1 MNNYQ
6 PKARV
11 ILLTALLFTC
21 LLGGSCTIDRDFNNQ
36 LRSIAKPYHFN
47 LVAWEFDNIFDVIHK
62 AFEKRSENTEEG
74 VDKVIEYFS
83 TVGRIKS
90 LRREIAAITAGDEQG
105 DLAALEAELNKLE
118 RQSMP
123 PSDAVEEVIERQVRE
138 VLSQQDIFNPLGK
151 YLKLKVGFPP
161 LNFKLDDP
169 IHLLVI
175 SPRDRIESMREIL
188 LLQHLAIDD
197 MEDIEA
203 GVDKLDVSSLVVE
216 LGGFACYPSFVTNK
230 GDLRFTIDAATEEWL
245 HQYLTFKPL
254 GFRYLL
260 DLIGISRNY
269 EIATINETLVGIVSK
284 EIGVIVYEKYYA
296 QEDNSDNKPE
306 AKGLKFDFD
315 HEMREIRRAV
325 DKYLA
330 QGNIEQAEQFMEQ
343 KRQYLAENGYHIRKL
358 NQAYFAFHGAYADK
372 PSSISPIGEEL
383 KKLRQQSDSMKD
395 FFETVATMTS
405 RQDLAE
411 SIK

>member
-1 MNNYQ
+1 MNRSR
-6 PKARV
+6 PEARV
-11 ILLTALLFTC
+11 ILFTGLLITC
-21 LLGGSCTIDRDFNNQ
+21 LLGGSCTISRDFNNQ
-36 LRSIAKPYHFN
+36 LKSIANPYRFN
-47 LVAWEFDNIFDVIHK
+47 LVTWEFDNIFDVIRQ
-62 AFEKRSENTEEG
+62 AFAERSTNTADG
-74 VDKVIEYFS
+74 VNKVTEYFA
-83 TVGRIKS
+83 TAERIKN
-90 LRREIAAITAGDEQG
+90 LKTEVEAISAGNNQG
-105 DLAALEAELNKLE
+105 DTATLKAELNKLE
-118 RQSMP
+118 RQNVALA
-123 PSDAVEEVIERQVRE
+123 DAVAKLIERQVRE
-138 VLSQQDIFNPLGK
+138 ALSQQDIFNPLDK

-161 LNFKLDDP
+161 INFKLDDP

-188 LLQHLAIDD
+188 LRQHLAIDD

-284 EIGVIVYEKYYA
+284 EIGAIVYEKYYSH
-296 QEDNSDNKPE
+296 EDNSDNKPE
-306 AKGLKFDFD
+306 AKDTDFDFD
-315 HEMREIRRAV
+315 REMREIRRAV

-330 QGNIEQAEQFMEQ
+330 QRDIEQAEQFMEQ
-343 KRQYLAENGYHIRKL
+343 KRQYLADNDYPIRKL

-372 PSSISPIGEEL
+372 PSSISPIGDEL
-383 KKLRQQSDSMKD
+383 KKLRQRSDSMKD
-395 FFETVATMTS
+395 FLETVAAMTS